1 MRKAPC
7 ISTDQS
13 EIQEA
18 TTNHKGPGEFIIAGS
33 LQKIK
38 EERLTLITFPTTT
51 EAFIAYQEA
60 GIGRKLEGFEQDL
73 ACVVVDLINIS
84 YQEGMEGHAHTVS
97 MEDVEAFFQERGK
110 EEAFHKLARIWESI
124 CWWCDKAYQ
133 AGKEA
138 AQHETDRSAQ
148 ED

>member
-38 EERLTLITFPTTT
+38 EERLTLITFPTTA

-60 GIGRKLEGFEQDL
+60 GIGRKLEAFERDL
-73 ACVVVDLINIS
+73 AYAVVELINVS
-84 YQEGMEGHAHTVS
+84 YQEGMEGRAHTVS
-97 MEDVEAFFQERGK
+97 MEDVEVFFQERGK
-110 EEAFHKLARIWESI
+110 EEAFRKMTQIWESI
-124 CWWCDKAYQ
+124 CWWCDRAYQ
-133 AGKEA
+133 SGKETIPKTSGA
-138 AQHETDRSAQ
+138 
-148 ED
+148 

>member
-38 EERLTLITFPTTT
+38 EERLTLITFPTTA

-60 GIGRKLEGFEQDL
+60 GSGRKLEGFERDL
-73 ACVVVDLINIS
+73 AAGVVELANTS
-84 YQEGMEGHAHTVS
+84 YQEGVEGRTHTVS

-110 EEAFHKLARIWESI
+110 EAVFRKLARIWESI
-124 CWWCDKAYQ
+124 CWWCDRAYQ
-133 AGKEA
+133 AGKET
-138 AQHETDRSAQ
+138 AQHEAD
-148 ED
+148 